1 MNVISKRKPRWGSHL
16 AGVAVL
22 AATCTVLG
30 ACGSSGSTGSASP
43 PAASSAPATSGNA
56 NTPARNGSALEGTWR
71 TGSVTM
77 ADFTAEL
84 RRLGLQKWI
93 QPFRARGGFG
103 QSNAFVL
110 TLAGGVWHQGWS
122 KDGGPFT
129 DDDDGAYRIAG
140 DTVLYTPSCCP
151 AETDTWRWSVQ
162 GDTLRLTLAGLKN
175 ALPTEGI
182 PAAVFQVLY
191 DAAPFRRQP

>member
-16 AGVAVL
+16 TGVAVL

-43 PAASSAPATSGNA
+43 PAASSVPAASGNA

-71 TGSVTM
+71 TGSVTP
-77 ADFTAEL
+77 ADFTAKL
-84 RRLGLQKWI
+84 RQLGLQKWI
-93 QPFRARGGFG
+93 QPFRANGGMG
-103 QSNAFVL
+103 QSNAFLL
-110 TLAGGVWHQGWS
+110 TLAGGAWHEGWS
-122 KDGGPFT
+122 KDGGPFV
-129 DDDDGAYRIAG
+129 DSDDGTYRIAG

-151 AETDTWRWSVQ
+151 AEVDTWRWSVQ

-175 ALPTEGI
+175 APTEGI
-182 PAAVFQVLY
+182 PGVVYQVLY
-191 DAAPFRRQP
+191 DVAPFRRQP